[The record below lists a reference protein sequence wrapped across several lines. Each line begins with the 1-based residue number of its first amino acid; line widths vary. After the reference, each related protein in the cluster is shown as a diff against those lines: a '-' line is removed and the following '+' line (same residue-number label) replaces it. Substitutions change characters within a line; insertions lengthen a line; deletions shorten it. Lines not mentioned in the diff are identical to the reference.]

1 MLTRRLKCFF
11 SVVLAAT
18 VMSQAVIA
26 QKGTHVTKRVSFQPG
41 SNATVIKGKA
51 NWGTSY
57 IYLLR
62 ARAGQTLTAR
72 VEGVPVLTII
82 PPGTRNYEPLPGAD
96 VVKEWTGKLPKSGD
110 YRINLGHTDDRYS
123 DVPYKLEIK
132 VE

>member
-1 MLTRRLKCFF
+1 MHPPRARVKMLTRRLKCFF

-62 ARAGQTLTAR
+62 ALAGKTLTAR
-72 VEGVPVLTII
+72 VEVVPVLTII
-82 PPGTRNYEPLPGAD
+82 PTGTRKYEPWPGAD
-96 VVKEWTGKLPKSGD
+96 VVKE
-110 YRINLGHTDDRYS
+110 
-123 DVPYKLEIK
+123 
-132 VE
+132 